1 MVRVWAEENKV
12 NTRKRRELI
21 WKMIRKYQM
30 PEGYAVL
37 ALILLEV
44 NGLLS
49 AARYCW
55 HYRET
60 KR

>member
-1 MVRVWAEENKV
+1 MDA
-12 NTRKRRELI
+12 RKERELI
-21 WKMIRKYQM
+21 WKMIRKYGM
-30 PEGYAVL
+30 SKEYAFL
-37 ALILLEV
+37 ALVLLKV

-55 HYRET
+55 HYRGV